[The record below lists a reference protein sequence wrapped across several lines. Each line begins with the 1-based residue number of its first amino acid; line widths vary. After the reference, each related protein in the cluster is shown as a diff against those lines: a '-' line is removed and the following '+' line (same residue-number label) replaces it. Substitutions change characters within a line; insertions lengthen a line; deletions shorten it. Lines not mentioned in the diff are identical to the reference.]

1 MTEPTNVVEPTEEEP
16 PIVPE
21 RSDADKPTPSLGR
34 RQFGHSSYR
43 KLNDPDLFVGD
54 RVRYWG
60 EWGHVSAITP
70 KVLGDAP
77 YNVAVRTD
85 TGSCFWVQIDPT
97 KPISSDSDCREMHEP
112 VFTNAELKV
121 GKKKK
126 AH

>member
-43 KLNDPDLFVGD
+43 KLNDPDLLVGD

-60 EWGHVSAITP
+60 EWGHVSAITAE
-70 KVLGDAP
+70 VLDDAP
-77 YNVAVRTD
+77 YNVAIRTD
-85 TGSCFWVQIDPT
+85 TGSLFWVQIDPT
-97 KPISSDSDCREMHEP
+97 KPISFHEP
-112 VFTNAELKV
+112 FFTNAELEV
-121 GKKKK
+121 GKK
-126 AH
+126 